1 MTVPRRGPRAPGPT
15 VPARAGDDQRAAG
28 VFEEVRAHR
37 AADERESLSRSII
50 LTELARLERP
60 LDESADLTHVT
71 ASALV
76 VGRRGVVLHRH
87 RRLLRWLQPGGH
99 VEAGEWPS
107 DAALRECGEE
117 TGLPA
122 VHPVSGP
129 VLAHVDVHAA
139 ARHHIHLDL
148 RYLLWAPDL
157 PPAPGPGESQEVA
170 WFTWEA
176 ALDIADDALTGGL
189 IAARRL
195 ARAST
200 TGEAGRQ
207 VHEGEDP

>member
-1 MTVPRRGPRAPGPT
+1 M
-15 VPARAGDDQRAAG
+15 AA
-28 VFEEVRAHR
+28 VRAHR
-37 AADERESLSRSII
+37 PADQRESLSRSII
-50 LTELARLERP
+50 LAELERLDRP

-99 VEAGEWPS
+99 VEAGELPP
-107 DAALRECGEE
+107 DAARRECVEE
-117 TGLPA
+117 TGLA
-122 VHPVSGP
+122 VTHPRSGP
-129 VLAHVDVHAA
+129 ILAHVDVHTA
-139 ARHHIHLDL
+139 ARHHVHLDL

-157 PPAPGPGESQEVA
+157 APSPGPGESQEVA

-176 ALDIADDALTGGL
+176 ALEIADDALTGGL
-189 IAARRL
+189 ISARRL

-200 TGEAGRQ
+200 GDAALE
-207 VHEGEDP
+207 VHEGDDP

>member
-1 MTVPRRGPRAPGPT
+1 MTVPDRCARAPGPPGLT
-15 VPARAGDDQRAAG
+15 RSGDDTRAAS
-28 VFEEVRAHR
+28 VFDAVRAHR

-50 LTELARLERP
+50 LTELERLDRP

-99 VEAGEWPS
+99 VEAGELPPE
-107 DAALRECGEE
+107 AALRECVEE
-117 TGLPA
+117 TGLP
-122 VHPVSGP
+122 VTHPASGP
-129 VLAHVDVHAA
+129 ILAHVDVHAA
-139 ARHHIHLDL
+139 ARHHVHLDL
-148 RYLLWAPDL
+148 RYLMWAPDL

-176 ALDIADDALTGGL
+176 ALELADDALTGGL
-189 IAARRL
+189 ISARRL

-200 TGEAGRQ
+200 GGAGRQ

>member
-1 MTVPRRGPRAPGPT
+1 MTVPERGSRTP
-15 VPARAGDDQRAAG
+15 VPPVLAGSGDNTRAAW
-28 VFEEVRAHR
+28 VAAAVRAHR

-50 LTELARLERP
+50 LAELERLDRP

-99 VEAGEWPS
+99 VEAGELPPE
-107 DAALRECGEE
+107 AARRECVEE
-117 TGLPA
+117 TGLP
-122 VHPVSGP
+122 VTHPPSGP
-129 VLAHVDVHAA
+129 ILAHVDVHTA
-139 ARHHIHLDL
+139 ARQHVHLDL
-148 RYLLWAPDL
+148 RYLLRAPDVL
-157 PPAPGPGESQEVA
+157 PAPGPGESQEVA

-176 ALDIADDALTGGL
+176 ALEIADDALTGGL
-189 IAARRL
+189 ISARRL
-195 ARAST
+195 ARVP
-200 TGEAGRQ
+200 TGDAGRQ

>member
-1 MTVPRRGPRAPGPT
+1 MTVPDRGARAPAPSGP
-15 VPARAGDDQRAAG
+15 AGSGDATRAAR
-28 VFEEVRAHR
+28 VVEAVRAHR
-37 AADERESLSRSII
+37 AADDREALSRSII
-50 LTELARLERP
+50 LAELERLDRP

-99 VEAGEWPS
+99 VEAGELPPE
-107 DAALRECGEE
+107 AARRECVEE
-117 TGLPA
+117 TGLP
-122 VHPVSGP
+122 VTHPPSGP
-129 VLAHVDVHAA
+129 ILAHVDVHTA
-139 ARHHIHLDL
+139 ARRHVHLDL

-176 ALDIADDALTGGL
+176 ALEIADDALTGGL
-189 IAARRL
+189 ISARRL

-200 TGEAGRQ
+200 GDGGRQ